1 MRKEVKLQDVLR
13 NTINYHKHG
22 TMQFSGTGIQI
33 RWEIKLHLKQ
43 RNSRK
48 HTKHLCIDWDWVT
61 PHWAQWG
68 KPGKT
73 WRRGKSWPVVS
84 ICFQCFSCLILEITL
99 HLHPKCQIWHKST
112 VATWPEGSER
122 VLCKLIC
129 LVCMLWS
136 NETWI
141 FLLALVLRLEGW
153 QYWRVYSA
161 LDIEIEI
168 WITW

>member
-1 MRKEVKLQDVLR
+1 MFFE

-22 TMQFSGTGIQI
+22 TM
-33 RWEIKLHLKQ
+33 HLLWDWNTEVTNSL
-43 RNSRK
+43 RNQASSQ
-48 HTKHLCIDWDWVT
+48 TKELCIDWDWVT

-73 WRRGKSWPVVS
+73 WQRTTQELTCCIYMFPMV
-84 ICFQCFSCLILEITL
+84 FSCLILEITL

-112 VATWPEGSER
+112 VATWPEGSQR

-136 NETWI
+136 NENMD
-141 FLLALVLRLEGW
+141 FPACSSLAP
-153 QYWRVYSA
+153 WRVTVLKS
-161 LDIEIEI
+161 L
-168 WITW
+168 